1 MAYLFTSFCND
12 VGLCVIRK
20 RKPIR
25 QSPAGMWPLSRH
37 LGLEAVSRHINASI
51 LSRTD
56 WQMPQS
62 GNQGSRSCYC
72 SRIVIF
78 FAHMA
83 IIFIYIQN
91 ALMWPQPSVLF
102 AQLNSLP
109 CHRPL
114 HIGLQYSFSAYTVFK
129 NINLQANI
137 VIILF
142 VYYQLISTTFINVRR
157 KNKAKQCRLIT
168 KKHCRV

>member
-12 VGLCVIRK
+12 VGLCVIHK

-25 QSPAGMWPLSRH
+25 QSPVGMLPRIQR
-37 LGLEAVSRHINASI
+37 LGLEAVSRHSNASI
-51 LSRTD
+51 LSWMD
-56 WQMPQS
+56 WQMPWS
-62 GNQGSRSCYC
+62 GNQGSWYW
-72 SRIVIF
+72 SRTVIF
-78 FAHMA
+78 LSTYA
-83 IIFIYIQN
+83 IIFLYIQN

-129 NINLQANI
+129 NINLQANV